1 MAVKS
6 VSGYFMAF
14 DGDRG
19 GEPRICLER
28 RQAGA
33 AEQGE
38 DGGRKT
44 RSVPANKG
52 KTLNRAARP
61 KQVRRKLKSAA
72 ETQSKYPVAPPDE
85 IEESLSR
92 MPPAG
97 SLARTKRLIMAALR
111 VWELKQ
117 GIRE

>member
-1 MAVKS
+1 
-6 VSGYFMAF
+6 MAF

-19 GEPRICLER
+19 GEQRMCVER
-28 RQAGA
+28 RQANP
-33 AEQGE
+33 AEPAE
-38 DGGRKT
+38 DARQKT
-44 RSVPANKG
+44 GSVPANKG
-52 KTLNRAARP
+52 KTTHRAVRP
-61 KQVRRKLKSAA
+61 KQLRKTPKSAA
-72 ETQSKYPVAPPDE
+72 ETESKYPVAPPAED
-85 IEESLSR
+85 EESVSH

>member
-6 VSGYFMAF
+6 GSGYFMAF

-19 GEPRICLER
+19 GEPRICLAR
-28 RQAGA
+28 RQADA
-33 AEQGE
+33 AEQGV
-38 DGGRKT
+38 DDGRKT
-44 RSVPANKG
+44 RSASANKG
-52 KTLNRAARP
+52 KTTPRAVRP
-61 KQVRRKLKSAA
+61 KQVRRTPKSAA
-72 ETQSKYPVAPPDE
+72 ETKSKYRVAAHDE
-85 IEESLSR
+85 DEESLSH
-92 MPPAG
+92 MPPVG